1 MTDGNFFE
9 SLYEGTETS
18 KDVEV
23 PLNILLELAE
33 CRGRM
38 CAMRDYAKAHKYNF
52 NPNDLSIIGGFETT
66 EGEKENASVQ
76 NL

>member
-1 MTDGNFFE
+1 MGDFFE
-9 SLYEGTETS
+9 NLYENANIS
-18 KDVEV
+18 KEVEI
-23 PLNILLELAE
+23 PLGILLELAE

-52 NPNDLSIIGGFETT
+52 NPNDLSIIGGFEIA
-66 EGEKENASVQ
+66 EGEKDNASMQ